1 MMQRKLQ
8 KYVEK
13 GYFHIQSYFR
23 RSSRRN
29 SRVGLDDGGQE
40 PSISSVLSAR
50 SGGRQL
56 MDQAL
61 GDDLNDPSQPIKRSG
76 SKRKKKN
83 KAQPYPSK
91 NRRGSFRRF
100 TGDEEGGDE
109 GA

>member
-1 MMQRKLQ
+1 
-8 KYVEK
+8 
-13 GYFHIQSYFR
+13 
-23 RSSRRN
+23 
-29 SRVGLDDGGQE
+29 
-40 PSISSVLSAR
+40 
-50 SGGRQL
+50 

-83 KAQPYPSK
+83 KNQPYPSK

-100 TGDEEGGDE
+100 AGDEEGGDE